1 MELHLTTD
9 SYVLLLTTVPH
20 ESEAFAALTRA
31 RKIYG
36 GTSADEF
43 SVQCSAADAKLYLAA
58 TRGRDPERS
67 AQIERELQRSA
78 HYRAI

>member
-31 RKIYG
+31 HKIDG
-36 GTSADEF
+36 STTADEF
-43 SVQCSAADAKLYLAA
+43 SVECSVADAKLYLAA
-58 TRGRDPERS
+58 MQGCDPQRS
-67 AQIERELQRSA
+67 KEIERQLQ
-78 HYRAI
+78 

>member
-31 RKIYG
+31 HKIDG
-36 GTSADEF
+36 STSVDEF

-58 TRGRDPERS
+58 TQSCDPRRS
-67 AQIERELQRSA
+67 EEIERQLQRSSSF
-78 HYRAI
+78 